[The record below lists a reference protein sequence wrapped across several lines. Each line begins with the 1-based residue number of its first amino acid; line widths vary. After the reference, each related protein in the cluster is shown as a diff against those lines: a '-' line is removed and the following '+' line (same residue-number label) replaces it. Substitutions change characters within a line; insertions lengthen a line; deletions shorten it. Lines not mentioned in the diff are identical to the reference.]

1 MPPRPSLA
9 SPPAHLPRP
18 PGREWSDD
26 NPAKR
31 ARRDGVGGRADE
43 EKSSDEIIKE
53 RLRKERPCRT
63 LFVRNVEVSLK
74 YRVFLGMKS
83 DDAFLFSSM
92 PTLKIFVEDLKH
104 LEKSRVGST

>member
-1 MPPRPSLA
+1 MPARPTLA

-31 ARRDGVGGRADE
+31 ARREGSKPDE

-53 RLRKERPCRT
+53 RLRRERPCRT
-63 LFVRNVEVSLK
+63 LFVRNIEVGTTAACK
-74 YRVFLGMKS
+74 LG
-83 DDAFLFSSM
+83 
-92 PTLKIFVEDLKH
+92 V
-104 LEKSRVGST
+104 